1 MPAAAAVT
9 PAAAAAAPKARAKS
23 AAATAAAAEALWPTA
38 LPAAVAPSAWVAPL
52 SSVRVVVAGSVV
64 LHSDSE
70 ESCVVHAR
78 FPFPSTTALELGRL
92 SEPLWAWRDD
102 GDIRL
107 RTHPRFLYRVAVL
120 LENSAKNRLYRR
132 LRDALG
138 TSYDAG
144 IERGEPLFPTT
155 LDSLGASCTPLA
167 SEAPQALAHL
177 LDCVAGLLSG
187 RDPLTRGEFEE
198 AVRPVRA
205 TLPSD
210 ERTNAYWV
218 DTLLTLHAHGSSKR
232 LSSHHDKVRFY
243 NALTYEDMLAGAS
256 AIAAALPVPLPA
268 HVVVGVSG
276 GMSFEH
282 ARSHARAGA
291 GAGASAGAGSG
302 AGASA
307 GAGTGGRSSRRSRD
321 PAREWAA
328 VLSCVHA
335 CDREIVAGRVAKAL
349 SKVGGAG
356 MRAGVGAGAGDND
369 DDNEVVE
376 VDAAACAR
384 K

>member
-1 MPAAAAVT
+1 MTGGGVG
-9 PAAAAAAPKARAKS
+9 
-23 AAATAAAAEALWPTA
+23 L
-38 LPAAVAPSAWVAPL
+38 
-52 SSVRVVVAGSVV
+52 
-64 LHSDSE
+64 
-70 ESCVVHAR
+70 
-78 FPFPSTTALELGRL
+78 
-92 SEPLWAWRDD
+92 D
-102 GDIRL
+102 G
-107 RTHPRFLYRVAVL
+107 
-120 LENSAKNRLYRR
+120 
-132 LRDALG
+132 
-138 TSYDAG
+138 
-144 IERGEPLFPTT
+144 
-155 LDSLGASCTPLA
+155 
-167 SEAPQALAHL
+167 

-218 DTLLTLHAHGSSKR
+218 GTLLTLHAHGSTKR

-276 GMSFEH
+276 GMSFAH

-307 GAGTGGRSSRRSRD
+307 GAGAGGRSSRRPRD

-349 SKVGGAG
+349 SEVGGAG
-356 MRAGVGAGAGDND
+356 MSAGVGAGAGDD
-369 DDNEVVE
+369 DDDDEVVE
-376 VDAAACAR
+376 VNAAACAR